1 MLQLVN
7 RYCRSSYLSN
17 HKSRWKLGTVE
28 ESRVC
33 SFGKLRYEKEEMNK
47 RNSLDEVH
55 EEEEDNQER
64 KEDYENKVVQNCW

>member
-1 MLQLVN
+1 
-7 RYCRSSYLSN
+7 
-17 HKSRWKLGTVE
+17 
-28 ESRVC
+28 VC